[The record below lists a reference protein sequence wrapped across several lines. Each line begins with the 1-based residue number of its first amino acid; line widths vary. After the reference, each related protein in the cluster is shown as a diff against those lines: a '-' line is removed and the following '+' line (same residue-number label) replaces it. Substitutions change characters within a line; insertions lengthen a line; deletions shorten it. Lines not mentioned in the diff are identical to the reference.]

1 LRLFGDTA
9 PGSGA
14 ALMIHHPK
22 MGAQTIAIHFSFDA
36 EAVCLYGEYYGG
48 RESGCLARDLE
59 ES

>member
-1 LRLFGDTA
+1 
-9 PGSGA
+9 
-14 ALMIHHPK
+14 MIHHPK